1 MISKIVISTIN
12 LTTNLNQVTGGVD
25 SAIIN
30 LLDGLSK
37 FPKKRI
43 YVISF
48 TKNKSKIVRY
58 KSNIIIIYLKF
69 DFFKYSKL
77 SFVCI
82 APFLFRKLISKIQ
95 PDIIHYQLHGIFLI
109 IRLFLKKQKVQE
121 LNTFHGIYH
130 LESKINKG
138 NKLEVIINNLM
149 NKFFL
154 TKNAIFIS
162 KFSAKSL
169 NNFKF
174 NKSEIIPNSISPKFN
189 VKSTFDSE
197 NLELLFVGFISPL
210 KNLEL
215 IIESLRLL
223 KNNFNVKLHVYGI
236 FKSPTYEK
244 LILEKIEIYKLQD
257 QIVFKGF
264 ISQSELLSVL
274 KNNNIVIVPSLH
286 ENLPMIIAESLMM
299 NNIVIASRVGGVPEM
314 IENNNSGFL
323 IDPCAPKELSILL
336 TDIFTNKYNLK
347 LIASNGKKFASDHF
361 LSDSIASKTIN
372 FYDLLFNT

>member
-1 MISKIVISTIN
+1 MISKIVICTIN
-12 LTTNLNQVTGGVD
+12 LTTNLNQVNGGVD

-37 FPKKRI
+37 FPKKSI

-48 TKNKSKIVRY
+48 TKAKSKIVRY
-58 KSNIIIIYLKF
+58 KSNIILIYINF
-69 DFFKYSKL
+69 NFFKSSKL
-77 SFVCI
+77 SFVCK
-82 APFLFRKLISKIQ
+82 APFLFRKLINKIQ

-109 IRLFLKKQKVQE
+109 IRLFLKKHKFQE

-130 LESKINKG
+130 LEAKINKG
-138 NKLEVIINNLM
+138 NKLEARINNLM

-169 NNFKF
+169 INYKF
-174 NKSEIIPNSISPKFN
+174 NKSAIIPNSISPKFN
-189 VKSTFDSE
+189 VNSTFDSD
-197 NLELLFVGFISPL
+197 NLELLFVGLISPL

-223 KNNFNVKLHVYGI
+223 KNNFNVKLYVYGS

-264 ISQSELLSVL
+264 ISQNELLSVL
-274 KNNNIVIVPSLH
+274 NNNNIVTVPSLH
-286 ENLPMIIAESLMM
+286 ENLPMVIAESLMM
-299 NNIVIASRVGGVPEM
+299 NNIVIASKVGGIPEM
-314 IENNNSGFL
+314 IENNKSGFL
-323 IDPCAPKELSILL
+323 IDPYAPKELSILL
-336 TDIFTNKYNLK
+336 TDILTNKYDLK
-347 LIASNGKKFASDHF
+347 QIARNGKEFAINNF
-361 LSDSIASKTIN
+361 LSEYIAHRSIK
-372 FYDLLFNT
+372 FYESLL